1 MKKVLCIVFAF
12 LLSLSAAFAAGCANT
27 PAVTTDADITTAAE
41 SESEEQT
48 TTAEPEETRA
58 PDDLPEADYGGR
70 VFRIITTEVSEK
82 DVFTED
88 HLTNETLHDAVYTR
102 NLNVEE
108 RYNIKLDITVDSYAA
123 VTNRISRAVKSG
135 SDEYDLC
142 FVHMV
147 NGASLAQNN
156 SVLPFEKLPYVDLA
170 KPWWD
175 KDIGNG
181 FSIRNNLMMLN
192 GDISPTSFSMTSCLY
207 FNKNMFD
214 KHDLEYPYQLV
225 RDGKWTFDKLIEYT
239 KDISQDMDGDGKIS
253 RDSDADVFGLTAYFL
268 NVPYSFYYAAGGML
282 ITKDADDV
290 PYFEPQVERDTA
302 IYAKIYEAIITNK
315 SNFETEEAYEINTI
329 KIFVDG
335 RAMFY
340 DANLGHSE
348 QFMRE
353 MDNDYGIL
361 PEPKF
366 DEEQA
371 DYQSFVNGAISMIC
385 VPTTVREENREY
397 VSIIIEAL
405 ASEAYNLVTPA
416 LKENILKRKMTR
428 DAESADMIDIIV
440 RHRVFD
446 MGYANM
452 FDGVGSYVRDL
463 LRQKSETGV
472 SAKLK
477 SYTKQT
483 QSKIS
488 KIVKAFDD
496 SLKG

>member
-1 MKKVLCIVFAF
+1 MKKAFCLLFA
-12 LLSLSAAFAAGCANT
+12 LLIAVSAAFAAGCAGSGL
-27 PAVTTDADITTAAE
+27 PAPDTTGEDESTVTAA
-41 SESEEQT
+41 
-48 TTAEPEETRA
+48 PEDTSL
-58 PDDLPEADYGGR
+58 PDGLPETDFGGR
-70 VFRIITTEVSEK
+70 TFRIITSEVSAK

-88 HLTNETLHDAVYTR
+88 HMTTDTLHDAVLTR
-102 NLNVEE
+102 NLNVED
-108 RYNIKLDITVDSYAA
+108 RFKIKLDVTVDSYAA
-123 VTNRISRAVKSG
+123 VTNRVSRAVKSG

-142 FVHMV
+142 FAHMV
-147 NGASLAQNN
+147 NGATLAQNN
-156 SVLPFEKLPYVDLA
+156 YVLPFEKLPYVDLS

-175 KDIGNG
+175 ADVGNG

-207 FNKNMFD
+207 FNKSIFD
-214 KHDLEYPYQLV
+214 KNDLEYPYRLV
-225 RDGKWTFDKLIEYT
+225 REGKWTFDRLIEYT

-253 RDSDADVFGLTAYFL
+253 RDSDADIFGLTSYFL

-282 ITKDADDV
+282 ITKDENDV

-302 IYAKIYEAIITNK
+302 IYAKIYETIITNK
-315 SNFETEEAYEINTI
+315 ANFETEEAYELNVI

-340 DANLGHSE
+340 DANLDHSA
-348 QFMRE
+348 QFMRD

-366 DEEQA
+366 DESQQN
-371 DYQSFVNGAISMIC
+371 YQSFVNGAISMIC
-385 VPTTVREENREY
+385 VPASVKAENREF

-405 ASEAYNLVTPA
+405 ASEAYNVVTPA
-416 LKENILKRKMTR
+416 LSETYLKRKMTR

-446 MGYANM
+446 MAYVNM
-452 FDGVGSYVRDL
+452 WEGVGSYVRDL
-463 LRQKSETGV
+463 LRQKSENGV
-472 SAKLK
+472 ASKLK

-483 QSKIS
+483 QKKIS
-488 KIVKAFDD
+488 NIVKAFDD
-496 SLKG
+496 SLKD

>member
-1 MKKVLCIVFAF
+1 MKRILCVLLAAVLTYCAVFA
-12 LLSLSAAFAAGCANT
+12 SGCAAGPEDT
-27 PAVTTDADITTAAE
+27 GAAASDTE
-41 SESEEQT
+41 SGDV
-48 TTAEPEETRA
+48 TAEPADTRV
-58 PDDLPEADYGGR
+58 PDGLPEADYGGR
-70 VFRIITTEVSEK
+70 TFRIITTEVSEK

-88 HLTNETLHDAVYTR
+88 HMTTDPLHDAVYTR
-102 NLNVEE
+102 NQNVQE
-108 RYNIKLDITVDSYAA
+108 RFGIKLDITVDNYKA
-123 VTNRISRAVKSG
+123 VTNRVSRAVKSG

-142 FVHMV
+142 FAHMV

-156 SVLPFEKLPYVDLA
+156 YVLPFEKLPYVDLS

-175 KDIGNG
+175 ADIKNG

-207 FNKNMFD
+207 FNKSIFD
-214 KHDLEYPYQLV
+214 SLDYEYPYRLV
-225 RDGKWTFDKLIEYT
+225 RDGEWTFDKLIEYT
-239 KDISQDMDGDGKIS
+239 KGFSEDKDGDGKIS
-253 RDSDADVFGLTAYFL
+253 RDSSADVFGLTAYFL

-282 ITKDADDV
+282 ITKDGDDV
-290 PYFEPQVERDTA
+290 PYFEPQTERDTA

-353 MDNDYGIL
+353 MDDDYGIL

-366 DEEQA
+366 DSAQEN
-371 DYQSFVNGAISMIC
+371 YQSFVNGAISMIC
-385 VPTTVREENREY
+385 VPATVKEQNREY
-397 VSIIIEAL
+397 VSVIIEAL

-446 MGYANM
+446 MAYANM
-452 FDGVGSYVRDL
+452 YDGIGSFVRDL

-472 SAKLK
+472 AAKLK

-483 QSKIS
+483 QSKIK
-488 KIVKAFDD
+488 KIVEAFDK
-496 SLKG
+496 SLKK

>member
-1 MKKVLCIVFAF
+1 MKRSLCLVFAF
-12 LLSLSAAFAAGCANT
+12 LLVVTAAFAAGCANT
-27 PAVTTDADITTAAE
+27 PAVTTDSVTTAVPDDK
-41 SESEEQT
+41 T
-48 TTAEPEETRA
+48 EPEETTGPEETKPA
-58 PDDLPEADYGGR
+58 DGLPEADYGGR
-70 VFRIITTEVSEK
+70 TFRIITTEVSEK

-88 HLTNETLHDAVYTR
+88 HMTADPLHDAVYTR

-108 RYNIKLDITVDSYAA
+108 RFKIKLDITVDTYQT
-123 VTNRISRAVKSG
+123 VTNRVSRAVKSG

-142 FVHMV
+142 FAHMV

-156 SVLPFEKLPYVDLA
+156 YVLPFDKLPYVDIT

-225 RDGKWTFDKLIEYT
+225 RDGKWTFDRLIEFT
-239 KDISQDMDGDGKIS
+239 KDISQDMDGDGKLS
-253 RDSDADVFGLTAYFL
+253 HDSDADVFGLTAYFL
-268 NVPYSFYYAAGGML
+268 NVPYSFYYGAGGML
-282 ITKDADDV
+282 ITKDQDDV
-290 PYFEPQVERDTA
+290 PFFEPQTERDTA

-348 QFMRE
+348 QFLRE

-366 DEEQA
+366 DEEQT

-385 VPTTVREENREY
+385 VPATVREENREY
-397 VSIIIEAL
+397 VSVIIEAL

-446 MGYANM
+446 MAYANM

-472 SAKLK
+472 SSKLK

-483 QSKIS
+483 QSKIK
-488 KIVKAFDD
+488 KIVEAFDK
-496 SLKG
+496 SLKK

>member
-1 MKKVLCIVFAF
+1 MKKALCTVFA
-12 LLSLSAAFAAGCANT
+12 LLLVLSSVLVSGCAAKPAET
-27 PAVTTDADITTAAE
+27 EEAETTAAADTVTEEAVTT
-41 SESEEQT
+41 
-48 TTAEPEETRA
+48 EPEETKA
-58 PDDLPEADYGGR
+58 DDGLPNMDCGGR
-70 VFRIITTEVSEK
+70 VFRIITTEVSDK

-88 HLTNETLHDAVYTR
+88 HMTADPLHDAVYTR

-108 RYNIKLDITVDSYAA
+108 RFKIKLDVTVDTYQT
-123 VTNRISRAVKSG
+123 VTNRVSRAVKSG
-135 SDEYDLC
+135 SDEYDLV
-142 FVHMV
+142 FAHMV

-156 SVLPFEKLPYVDLA
+156 YVLPFEKLPYVDVS

-214 KHDLEYPYQLV
+214 KNDLEYPYQLV

-239 KDISQDMDGDGKIS
+239 RDISQDMDGDGKIT
-253 RDSDADVFGLTAYFL
+253 RDSDADIFGLTAYFL

-282 ITKDADDV
+282 VTKDDDDV
-290 PYFEPQVERDTA
+290 PFFEPQVERDTA

-315 SNFETEEAYEINTI
+315 SNFETDAAFELNTI

-366 DEEQA
+366 DEAQK

-385 VPTTVREENREY
+385 VPTTVRAENREY
-397 VSIIIEAL
+397 VSVIIEAL
-405 ASEAYNLVTPA
+405 ASEAYNIVTPA

-446 MGYANM
+446 MAYANM
-452 FDGVGSYVRDL
+452 FDGLGSYVRDL

-472 SAKLK
+472 SSKLK
-477 SYTKQT
+477 GYTKQA
-483 QSKIS
+483 QKKIS
-488 KIVKAFDD
+488 NIVKAFDE
-496 SLKG
+496 SLKK